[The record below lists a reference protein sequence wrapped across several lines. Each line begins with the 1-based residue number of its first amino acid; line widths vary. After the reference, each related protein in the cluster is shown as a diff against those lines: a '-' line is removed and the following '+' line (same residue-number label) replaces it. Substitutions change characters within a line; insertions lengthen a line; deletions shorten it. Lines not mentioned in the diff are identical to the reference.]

1 VVIKA
6 PKEEIKAHRQH
17 RATGE
22 PKGGAR
28 SSAGR
33 KPTAVFNETN
43 QNVEWARWTWN
54 PVTGCKHGCPYCY
67 ARDIANRFFKEKFEP
82 TFHENRLSA
91 PQNTSFPNAEHF
103 NPNFTQE
110 GNTTVFV
117 CSMADLFGDWVPKEW
132 IEAVLETINKSP
144 QWRYLFLTKNP
155 KRYLEFEWPDC
166 CWLGAT
172 ADTQSRYDIANEVFM
187 ELGPSTD
194 CMYFLSCEPLEEWI
208 HLIDPMFHWLIIGG
222 RSKSSGMP
230 ANQPKWEWVESLLL
244 SARQS
249 DISVYFK
256 PNLTVRPRE
265 YPEN

>member
-1 VVIKA
+1 MT
-6 PKEEIKAHRQH
+6 PK
-17 RATGE
+17 
-22 PKGGAR
+22 
-28 SSAGR
+28 
-33 KPTAVFNETN
+33 FNKQKN
-43 QNVEWARWTWN
+43 DGIAWAKWSWS
-54 PVTGCKHGCPYCY
+54 PVTGCLHGCKYCY
-67 ARDIANRFFKEKFEP
+67 ARDIANHLYAHKFEP
-82 TFHENRLSA
+82 HFYPERLAA
-91 PQNTSFPNAEHF
+91 PKNTKIPKHRINE
-103 NPNFTQE
+103 E
-110 GNTTVFV
+110 GIHNVFV
-117 CSMADLFGDWVPKEW
+117 SSMGDLFGAWVPKEW
-132 IEAVLETINKSP
+132 INQVIKTMSDSP
-144 QWRYLFLTKNP
+144 EWTYLLLTKNP